1 MIILENIETGDIFR
15 GDDIEFFVDDD
26 TLIGEVYLDGELIYQ
41 DMDIVDEDQLEL
53 SFNRCFIQTNVD
65 PLDHYFI

>member
-1 MIILENIETGDIFR
+1 M
-15 GDDIEFFVDDD
+15 EFFVDDD

-41 DMDIVDEDQLEL
+41 DMDIIDEEQLEL